1 MAKGKLNAPK
11 KYVCNFSELL
21 TLVEPDISKV
31 NRKRKRV
38 RRDKLFYLG
47 ETKVQ
52 VKKKHRPSS
61 PGIKAS
67 PKFPTLDPVNAQSRV
82 QTFFAARLPSDSPF
96 HCYSACRLTFSP
108 IYPTA

>member
-1 MAKGKLNAPK
+1 MAKGKSNAPK

-47 ETKVQ
+47 KTKVQ
-52 VKKKHRPSS
+52 VKKKHRLSS
-61 PGIKAS
+61 PEIKVS
-67 PKFPTLDPVNAQSRV
+67 PKISRSRPCERAV
-82 QTFFAARLPSDSPF
+82 ACSDIL
-96 HCYSACRLTFSP
+96 CRKSAEW
-108 IYPTA
+108 

>member
-61 PGIKAS
+61 SPRNKSLPKISRSRPCERAVACSDILCRKA
-67 PKFPTLDPVNAQSRV
+67 AE
-82 QTFFAARLPSDSPF
+82 
-96 HCYSACRLTFSP
+96 
-108 IYPTA
+108 

>member
-11 KYVCNFSELL
+11 KYVCNFFELL

-67 PKFPTLDPVNAQSRV
+67 PQISRSRPCERAV
-82 QTFFAARLPSDSPF
+82 ACSDILCRKAAE
-96 HCYSACRLTFSP
+96 
-108 IYPTA
+108 